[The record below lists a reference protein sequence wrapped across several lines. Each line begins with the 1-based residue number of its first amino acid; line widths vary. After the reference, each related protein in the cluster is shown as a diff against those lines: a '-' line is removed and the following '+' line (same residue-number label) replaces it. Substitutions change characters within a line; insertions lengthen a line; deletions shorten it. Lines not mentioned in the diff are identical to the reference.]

1 MVEMKELLA
10 VVFLIGLFGFVYAD
24 GDPCSDGRAECV
36 PTPSPSPSPSPT
48 EAPYPGSRPTP
59 DPCIIADRI
68 DCPQPTITP
77 TPDPCVIADRIGCP
91 QPTPTPTPEPTPAP
105 SGANGGG
112 GSTQGGDVYLPFT
125 GTSTAPAPAAQASL
139 ETLVEEKNLFLTVP
153 YAAFAGEQVEV
164 KVTDKR
170 TSAPLEGVHV
180 GVYAKG
186 ERIVLLETGEN
197 GIVRFTATAPG
208 ILTYQAEKAGWK
220 QANNPKTVISAQA
233 NIQFAKQEEATE
245 PAPQASGLTGLFT
258 AAAGNWI
265 LLLLGAILAF
275 AGYSRF
281 YPKKK

>member
-1 MVEMKELLA
+1 MKELLA

-68 DCPQPTITP
+68 GCPQPTITP
-77 TPDPCVIADRIGCP
+77 TP
-91 QPTPTPTPEPTPAP
+91 EPTPSP
-105 SGANGGG
+105 SGGNGGG
-112 GSTQGGDVYLPFT
+112 SGRGSDIYLPFT
-125 GTSTAPAPAAQASL
+125 GTSTASAPAAQASL

-197 GIVRFTATAPG
+197 GIVRFTAFAPG
-208 ILTYQAEKAGWK
+208 ILTYQAEKTGWK

-233 NIQFAKQEEATE
+233 NLQLAKQEEASE

-265 LLLLGAILAF
+265 LLLFGAVLAY
-275 AGYSRF
+275 AGYLRF
-281 YPKKK
+281 HPKKN

>member
-1 MVEMKELLA
+1 MKELLA

-105 SGANGGG
+105 SGGNGGG
-112 GSTQGGDVYLPFT
+112 SGRGSDIYLPP
-125 GTSTAPAPAAQASL
+125 TSSTPAAPAQTTQASL
-139 ETLVEEKNLFLTVP
+139 ETPVEEKNLFLSAP
-153 YAAFAGEQVEV
+153 YAAFVGEQVEV

-170 TSAPLEGVHV
+170 TTAPLEGVHV

-258 AAAGNWI
+258 ATAGNWI

>member
-68 DCPQPTITP
+68 GCPQPTITP
-77 TPDPCVIADRIGCP
+77 TP
-91 QPTPTPTPEPTPAP
+91 EPTPSP
-105 SGANGGG
+105 SGGNGGG
-112 GSTQGGDVYLPFT
+112 SGRGSDIYLPFT
-125 GTSTAPAPAAQASL
+125 GTSTASAPAAQASL
-139 ETLVEEKNLFLTVP
+139 ETPVEEKNLFLSAP
-153 YAAFAGEQVEV
+153 YAAFVGEQIEV

-186 ERIVLLETGEN
+186 ERIVLLE
-197 GIVRFTATAPG
+197 
-208 ILTYQAEKAGWK
+208 
-220 QANNPKTVISAQA
+220 
-233 NIQFAKQEEATE
+233 
-245 PAPQASGLTGLFT
+245 
-258 AAAGNWI
+258 
-265 LLLLGAILAF
+265 
-275 AGYSRF
+275 
-281 YPKKK
+281 